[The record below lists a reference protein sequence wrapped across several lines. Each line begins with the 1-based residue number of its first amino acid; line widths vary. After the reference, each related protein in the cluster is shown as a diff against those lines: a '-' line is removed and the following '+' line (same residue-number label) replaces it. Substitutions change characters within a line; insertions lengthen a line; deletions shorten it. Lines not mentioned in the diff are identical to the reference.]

1 MGHRARLGSRP
12 SLSTV
17 RELLPDANHEMENRE
32 VERREI
38 EDITGVI
45 TLPGAAQLLNSLPE
59 NRWTIATSCTRALAL
74 VRLRA
79 AGLPIPSALVTATD
93 VNKGKPNPEPYAKA
107 AAKLGFDPQKCVVV
121 EDAPAGVRAGRE
133 AGARVIGL
141 PAIVSRDELLAAG
154 ATWIVSDCT
163 KISVQ
168 KSNFGLVLVLTN

>member
-1 MGHRARLGSRP
+1 
-12 SLSTV
+12 
-17 RELLPDANHEMENRE
+17 
-32 VERREI
+32 
-38 EDITGVI
+38 
-45 TLPGAAQLLNSLPE
+45 
-59 NRWTIATSCTRALAL
+59 
-74 VRLRA
+74 
-79 AGLPIPSALVTATD
+79 VTATD